1 MSDTRLVVLKFGGS
15 VLRDEASLGSAVH
28 EIYRW
33 RRDGWRTLAVVS
45 ALAGRT
51 DELLARASRLGL
63 DADSRARAALAA
75 GGELESAALL
85 AALLERAGVPAACLP
100 AGLRA
105 RGPVSDA
112 VPVAAG
118 IGRLRAALGRLGV
131 VVCPGFIAHDH
142 RGETVLLGR
151 GGSDLTALCL
161 AKALGAKRCILIK
174 DVDGLYDRDPALP
187 GPPAVRYE
195 TAGWDDALATDGSII
210 QHKAIRFAQ
219 RHRLGFELGTLNAT
233 AWTRIGDHP
242 ARAGRPTAHQAPL
255 RVGILGH
262 GTVGGGVAR
271 LLAADARRFTLAGV
285 AVRDPSRHELPAPLV
300 GDPLGLAGS
309 DVDVVVEV
317 MGGVDVA
324 REAVAA
330 ALRRGVAVV
339 TANKDLLSAH
349 GGELAALADRH
360 GGRLLASAA
369 VGGSVPVLE
378 AIGRPGSA
386 PLVELSGVLNGTA
399 NFVLEAC
406 EAGSSLAV
414 AIAEARRLGYAEA
427 DTARDLDGR
436 DAAAKLCAAAQ
447 QAGGPPLAERDVLRQ
462 PVVGAALRPGMRQV
476 ASMVR
481 DGDSWRAQ
489 VCLAPLAPDSL
500 LRRARAAQNVVIIR
514 RDDGSQEI
522 LHGGGAGRWPTAESV
537 VGDLWQLLRERASVA
552 DEDRPGCRDA
562 GPEEI
567 DGLMSGQ
574 NALTTPI
581 EARPPSLSMSKVYSA
596 VTRRLRRDRRLTAIV
611 NDS

>member
-1 MSDTRLVVLKFGGS
+1 M
-15 VLRDEASLGSAVH
+15 
-28 EIYRW
+28 
-33 RRDGWRTLAVVS
+33 
-45 ALAGRT
+45 
-51 DELLARASRLGL
+51 
-63 DADSRARAALAA
+63 
-75 GGELESAALL
+75 
-85 AALLERAGVPAACLP
+85 
-100 AGLRA
+100 
-105 RGPVSDA
+105 
-112 VPVAAG
+112 
-118 IGRLRAALGRLGV
+118 
-131 VVCPGFIAHDH
+131 
-142 RGETVLLGR
+142 
-151 GGSDLTALCL
+151 
-161 AKALGAKRCILIK
+161 
-174 DVDGLYDRDPALP
+174 
-187 GPPAVRYE
+187 
-195 TAGWDDALATDGSII
+195 
-210 QHKAIRFAQ
+210 
-219 RHRLGFELGTLNAT
+219 
-233 AWTRIGDHP
+233 
-242 ARAGRPTAHQAPL
+242 
-255 RVGILGH
+255 GILGH

-271 LLAADARRFTLAGV
+271 LLAADARRFTLVGV
-285 AVRDPSRHELPAPLV
+285 AVRDPSRHGLPAPLV

-324 REAVAA
+324 REAVAT

-414 AIAEARRLGYAEA
+414 AISEARRLGYAEA

-436 DAAAKLCAAAQ
+436 DAAAKLCAAAL

-462 PVVGAALRPGMRQV
+462 PIVGSALRPGMRQV

-481 DGDSWRAQ
+481 DGASWRAQ
-489 VCLAPLAPDSL
+489 VCLAPISPDSP

-537 VGDLWQLLRERASVA
+537 VGDLWQLIRERASTA
-552 DEDRPGCRDA
+552 DEVRPGCMAA
-562 GPEEI
+562 GP
-567 DGLMSGQ
+567 DGVDWRKSRQ
-574 NALTTPI
+574 KALTTPI
-581 EARPPSLSMSKVYSA
+581 EARPVSLSMSKVYSA
-596 VTRRLRRDRRLTAIV
+596 VTRRLRRVSRLTAAV